1 MSTQTQDHD
10 SLINGGSWDDSV
22 YKLNHLI
29 DIIPVANFIQSFTD
43 MIRLALSPPE

>member
-10 SLINGGSWDDSV
+10 SLINGGSWDDSI

-29 DIIPVANFIQSFTD
+29 DIIANFIQSFTD
-43 MIRLALSPPE
+43 MIRLAPSHPD